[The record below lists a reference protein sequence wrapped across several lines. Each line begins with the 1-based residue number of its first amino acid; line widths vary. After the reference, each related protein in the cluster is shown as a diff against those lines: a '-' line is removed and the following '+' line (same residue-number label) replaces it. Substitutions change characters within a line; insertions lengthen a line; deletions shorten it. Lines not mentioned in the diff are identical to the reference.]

1 MEKAFLKSH
10 KSLVNTYVF
19 QLNMCDWFTSFLPH
33 NFVYIN
39 KNPLQTAELQRVLS
53 VVENIGLEPITF

>member
-39 KNPLQTAELQRVLS
+39 KTLCKQLS
-53 VVENIGLEPITF
+53 CKGF